1 LLVLSRREFL
11 AGVPLMPS
19 ILLDHGA
26 ARGGEQS
33 RQGTSYQVNIGI
45 FFGLFTFGI
54 SGSVEE
60 RIDRAAGRY
69 HVVVAGEG
77 PGIANRLESRGVI
90 RGRRLV
96 PTATRLFFN
105 IRGRE
110 SRTAITYD
118 HDRGLIEYDHVSHTF
133 LLGRRREVRD
143 LLRPLSD
150 QQVDDVVTAA
160 LNYAEGALEADATG
174 AFRTYVV
181 RRARPEGEGLE
192 EVQPAGYRAEI
203 VPLVFR
209 VTPDPQAPRGV
220 AEFDLTRFSSWA
232 RTRSPARIA
241 FGSNRRPASIQ
252 AELALGTT
260 VRITFDAG

>member
-1 LLVLSRREFL
+1 MLSRREFL
-11 AGVPLMPS
+11 AGVPLLPA
-19 ILLDHGA
+19 IVLGHGA
-26 ARGGEQS
+26 ARGEGQS

-45 FFGLFTFGI
+45 LFGLFTFGL

-90 RGRRLV
+90 RSRRLV

-143 LLRPLSD
+143 LLRPLPD

-160 LNYAEGALEADATG
+160 LNYVEGALEADATG

-181 RRARPEGEGLE
+181 RRARPEGEGPE
-192 EVQPAGYRAEI
+192 EVQPAGYRAEV

-209 VTPDPQAPRGV
+209 VAPDQEGARRV
-220 AEFDLTRFSSWA
+220 AQFDLTRFSSWA
-232 RTRSPARIA
+232 RTGNPARIA
-241 FGSNRRPASIQ
+241 FGADRRLESIQ
-252 AELALGTT
+252 ADLILGTT
-260 VRITFDAG
+260 VRITFQPA